1 MNLGKRFWA
10 IATVTAS
17 VWLTACTGV
26 PENVKPVSD
35 FDAERYLGTWYEVAR
50 LPHSFEEGLSQVTA
64 EYSLMDDGNIR
75 VVNAGYNA
83 ESGEW
88 DRAEGV
94 AKFVEGPDVG
104 HLKVSFWGPFYA
116 SYVVVLLDKDD
127 YQYSLV
133 TGPDKDYLW
142 LLSREKQLPD
152 DVKEEMLKVAGD
164 AGYPLD
170 KLIWVDQSASSSP

>member
-1 MNLGKRFWA
+1 MNPVKRLWL
-10 IATVTAS
+10 VCVVGAS
-17 VWLTACTGV
+17 VWLTACTGL
-26 PENVKPVSD
+26 PENVTPVNN

-50 LPHSFEEGLSQVTA
+50 LPHSFEEGLSQVKA
-64 EYSLMDDGNIR
+64 EYTLKDDGNIR
-75 VVNAGYNA
+75 VVNTGYSA

-88 DRAEGV
+88 ERAEGV
-94 AKFVEGPDVG
+94 AKFVESPDVG

-116 SYVVVLLDKDD
+116 SYVVVLLDHDN

-152 DVKEEMLKVAGD
+152 EVKDEMLKVAGE

-170 KLIWVDQSASSSP
+170 ELIWVDQSDSTSP